1 MKILQAGDFSL
12 DYYDESLYSEF
23 KNTAKLEVTKF
34 QWNNYFSNYQY
45 KNIFAKFYY
54 TLENRYKFGPIVKK
68 INRDFLLQV
77 KNNEYDIIF
86 LWRAVHIYPSTMR
99 EIKKYSIVIGYNN
112 DQTFSK
118 HHPWWLFYL
127 LRRSIPFYDHFFV
140 YRKSDKS
147 LIEKVGVTSSIFMP
161 TFDPDKIFPIASV
174 DKNYDVVFIGHY
186 ENDGRDELLL
196 KLVDQ
201 GFKVRLNG
209 QRWEQSCYFEKLVE
223 SFGEIIPAYDDY
235 NEALNSAKV
244 CLSFLSKLNNDT
256 YTRRTLEI
264 PATKTVMLAEYTD
277 DQAAMFEPN
286 VEAVYFSD
294 HLEAIDKLKWLI
306 VNPDLADS
314 IAIAGYNKVLSG
326 SNQLSHRVNDIIN
339 ITQEKMAIKDA

>member
-1 MKILQAGDFSL
+1 
-12 DYYDESLYSEF
+12 
-23 KNTAKLEVTKF
+23 VTKF

-45 KNIFAKFYY
+45 INIFYEFYY
-54 TLENRYKFGPIVKK
+54 TLENRYKFWPIVKK
-68 INRDFLLQV
+68 INRNFLLQV

-86 LWRAVHIYPSTMR
+86 LWSAVHIYPSTML

-118 HHPWWLFYL
+118 RPPSWLFYL
-127 LRRSIPFYDHFFV
+127 LRRSVPFYDQFFV

-161 TFDPDKIFPIASV
+161 TFDSDKIFLIASV